1 MWQMRFQKVSTWD
14 IAYAVDMSIAC
25 LITYWLTAFLIPYV
39 GRPATPV
46 GILWAVISTVFVYKD
61 TRSHSLSAGISR
73 LVATLISFLL
83 CLSYLSLFPITSFGM
98 AGLIAIGTLITM
110 SLGRRDDIGL
120 TAITTAVVMI
130 VAASEPQN
138 AWLQPLLRLCP
149 LWVIS
154 EHSGISA
161 SCPLYPRKRT
171 WISTTMMSALCRQKR
186 RIRVNKTER
195 TITIGK

>member
-1 MWQMRFQKVSTWD
+1 MQKRKEITEGKIMWQMKFQKVSTWD

-25 LITYWLTAFLIPYV
+25 LITYWLTAFLIPYM

-61 TRSHSLSAGISR
+61 TRSHSLAAGISR
-73 LVATLISFLL
+73 LAATLISLLL
-83 CLSYLSLFPITSFGM
+83 CLSYLSLFPIISFGM
-98 AGLIAIGTLITM
+98 AVLIAIGTLIAM

-138 AWLQPLLRLCP
+138 AWLQPLLRL
-149 LWVIS
+149 VDTMI
-154 EHSGISA
+154 GITVGVACKWAA
-161 SCPLYPRKRT
+161 SFMFY
-171 WISTTMMSALCRQKR
+171 
-186 RIRVNKTER
+186 RIAGEEAR
-195 TITIGK
+195 